1 MRTIFTMKKL
11 IALFMLTATLLV
23 GQTPVNSSETVYTGA
38 KVTFTATADGTLP
51 ISLVWYKDGTPVTA
65 NVTTSANQTSYTN
78 DVFTLPSVQL
88 TDAGTYKVV
97 ASNIAGTA
105 ESNTLAVIVIVPV
118 GPNNVKILIKRG

>member
-1 MRTIFTMKKL
+1 MKKL
-11 IALFMLTATLLV
+11 IALFMLTATLLI
-23 GQTPVNSSETVYTGA
+23 GQTPVNSSETVYTGQ

-51 ISLVWYKDGTPVTA
+51 ISLVWYKDGTPITT

>member
-1 MRTIFTMKKL
+1 MKKL
-11 IALFMLTATLLV
+11 LALFILTATMLF
-23 GQTPVNSSETVYTGA
+23 GQTPVNSSETIYTGQ
-38 KVTFTATADGTLP
+38 KVTFTATADGTSP
-51 ISLVWYKDGTPVTA
+51 ITMAWYKDGNLVTS
-65 NVTTSANQTSYTN
+65 NVTTTANQTSLVN
-78 DVFTLPSVQL
+78 DIFTLPSIQL

>member
-1 MRTIFTMKKL
+1 M
-11 IALFMLTATLLV
+11 LF
-23 GQTPVNSSETVYTGA
+23 GQTPVNPSETIYTGQ

-51 ISLVWYKDGTPVTA
+51 ISLVWYKDGTPVTT
-65 NVTTSANQTSYTN
+65 NVTTSANQSSYTN

-105 ESNTLAVIVIVPV
+105 ESNPLAVIVVVPV
-118 GPNNVKILIKRG
+118 GPNSVKILIKRG